1 QDLPGHELFQ
11 YTNGEGDP
19 VAIDSGMVNQYLRET
34 TGEDITAKDFRTWH
48 GTVHAAEY
56 LCSYGESRA
65 AKDNVVSA
73 IQAVAERLGNRPAT
87 CRKYYVHPAV
97 LDLYMAGGL
106 TDKMSSNSHPG
117 NTTGLTPPEKC

>member
-1 QDLPGHELFQ
+1 
-11 YTNGEGDP
+11 
-19 VAIDSGMVNQYLRET
+19 VNQYLRET

-56 LCSYGESRA
+56 LCGCDESRA

-87 CRKYYVHPAV
+87 CRKYYIHPAV
-97 LDLYMAGGL
+97 LDLYMDGGL
-106 TDKMSSNSHPG
+106 TEKMSPKRHSG
-117 NTTGLTPPEKC
+117 NRAGLTPPEKCVLKILVASRRKKKQG